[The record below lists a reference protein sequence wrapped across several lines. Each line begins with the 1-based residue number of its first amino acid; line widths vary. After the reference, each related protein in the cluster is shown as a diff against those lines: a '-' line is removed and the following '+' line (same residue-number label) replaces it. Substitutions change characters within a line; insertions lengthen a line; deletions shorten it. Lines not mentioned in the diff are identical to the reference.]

1 MIKRLIPKCKSLL
14 ILGRYNYPTGI
25 FLLFW
30 PCLWGLSIEINQLTN
45 FVKYALLFAS
55 GSLIMRGAGCCIND
69 IIDRKID
76 SKVKRTKNRPLVT
89 GSVTVREAIIFTAL
103 QLLIGL
109 LILIQFNLKIII
121 FGLLIMP
128 LVILYPLF
136 KRVTYFP
143 QIILGIVFNWGIIL
157 GYLVENL
164 SINFDVFCLYFA
176 GILMTVGYDT
186 IYGLQDVRY
195 DIKNKIKSFSIK
207 IMAKPVWGV
216 TCIYGGSF
224 SFFCFYFLSIN
235 TDPLVRFFSLSIILL
250 LFTVQINLLHR
261 KFDLK
266 KIFDINSLSGGI
278 IWVIIFSGNYL

>member
-30 PCLWGLSIEINQLTN
+30 PCLWGLSIEINQLTD
-45 FVKYALLFAS
+45 FFKYAFLFAS
-55 GSLIMRGAGCCIND
+55 GSLVMRGAGCCIND

-76 SKVKRTKNRPLVT
+76 SKVKRTKSRPLVT
-89 GSVTVREAIIFTAL
+89 GSVTLVEAIIFTAL
-103 QLLIGL
+103 QLIIGL

-164 SINFDVFCLYFA
+164 SINFGVLCLYFA
-176 GILMTVGYDT
+176 GTLMTIGYDT
-186 IYGLQDVRY
+186 VYGLQDVRY
-195 DIKNKIKSFSIK
+195 DIKNNIKSFSIK
-207 IMAKPVWGV
+207 IMTKPVAGLS
-216 TCIYGGSF
+216 CIYGGSF
-224 SFFCFYFLSIN
+224 TFFCFYFLSLN
-235 TDPLVRFFSLSIILL
+235 TDPLIRFFSLLTIFF
-250 LFTVQINLLHR
+250 LFTVQIHLLYR

-266 KIFDINSLSGGI
+266 KIFDLNSFSGGI
-278 IWVIIFSGNYL
+278 IWVVIFLGNYL

>member
-1 MIKRLIPKCKSLL
+1 MIKRLILKCKSLL

-30 PCLWGLSIEINQLTN
+30 PCLWGLSIEINQLTY
-45 FVKYALLFAS
+45 FLKYAFLFAS
-55 GSLIMRGAGCCIND
+55 GSLVMRGAGCCIND

-76 SKVKRTKNRPLVT
+76 SKVKRTKSRPLVI
-89 GSVTVREAIIFTAL
+89 GSVTITEAIIFTAL

-164 SINFDVFCLYFA
+164 LINFGVICLYFA
-176 GILMTVGYDT
+176 GTLMTIGYDT
-186 IYGLQDVRY
+186 VYGLQDVKY
-195 DIKNKIKSFSIK
+195 DIKNKIKSFSII
-207 IMAKPVWGV
+207 IMSKPVWGV
-216 TCIYGGSF
+216 SCIYGGSF
-224 SFFCFYFLSIN
+224 TFFCFYFLTTN
-235 TDPLVRFFSLSIILL
+235 TEPLIRFFSLLIIFL
-250 LFTVQINLLHR
+250 LFAVQINLLHQ

-266 KIFDINSLSGGI
+266 KIFDFNSFSGGI
-278 IWVIIFSGNYL
+278 IWAVIFLGNYL